1 MRSGWRD
8 AAGITVATPV
18 DRTAP
23 EPGGRGEKCDD
34 VHSMTNVALVAA
46 NSGGTTRSVD
56 HRRGIGG
63 RGILSVFRG
72 AVLWRVVLIVAGL
85 LVGPGG
91 VSVFN

>member
-1 MRSGWRD
+1 MTRPELRSPRRSI
-8 AAGITVATPV
+8 ARLLNQV
-18 DRTAP
+18 
-23 EPGGRGEKCDD
+23 GE
-34 VHSMTNVALVAA
+34 ALVAA